1 VRVDP
6 IKPTLKAPGTGRLKL
21 KCVKLLSNFA
31 LNFSLR
37 RYTMECHRLCK
48 RGRLTRARRGGAVG
62 ESSVRALIG
71 WWADRSRVRGA

>member
-1 VRVDP
+1 MRVDP

-21 KCVKLLSNFA
+21 KCVKLLSFA